1 MPGAARCGI
10 DNGHVMPD
18 NEDLIDRQDAL
29 HVLAV
34 MGDLSMGQ
42 PLDHSRRVA
51 ALSAAM
57 ARQIGWDAQAVAQ
70 MQQIA
75 LLRWSG
81 CTANGSEI
89 AATLGD
95 DVKGRAAMQALQ
107 FDKIELLVPL
117 EEIPGRSAQVSAI
130 HCEVSQLVADTLALD
145 DAVADG
151 LGCVFEHWDGSGHPG
166 GLRGEAIPA
175 SALLV
180 GVCSELEVLARR
192 LGLAAAM
199 QLLRQRS
206 GVIHPPPMVDCVIQH
221 AAGWL
226 AGIEPLADP
235 QIVESAATPEPRVGM
250 GLI

>member
-1 MPGAARCGI
+1 MAQIWFGADNAASQVLVMRQCLAAIVARTSDACPMPGAARCGI

-107 FDKIELLVPL
+107 FD
-117 EEIPGRSAQVSAI
+117 
-130 HCEVSQLVADTLALD
+130 
-145 DAVADG
+145 
-151 LGCVFEHWDGSGHPG
+151 
-166 GLRGEAIPA
+166 
-175 SALLV
+175 
-180 GVCSELEVLARR
+180 
-192 LGLAAAM
+192 
-199 QLLRQRS
+199 
-206 GVIHPPPMVDCVIQH
+206 
-221 AAGWL
+221 
-226 AGIEPLADP
+226 
-235 QIVESAATPEPRVGM
+235 
-250 GLI
+250 